1 MATYYSIFAWEIHG
15 RLSSWGHKRVRHDL
29 VTKQQQNKEPEEQS
43 YVNGLTTFLLCSS
56 SLERTPT
63 PFLSRSVS
71 QPDFCL
77 E

>member
-15 RLSSWGHKRVRHDL
+15 RLRSWGRKRVRHDL

-43 YVNGLTTFLLCSS
+43 YVSDLTTSLLCSS

-63 PFLSRSVS
+63 HFLSRCVS
-71 QPDFCL
+71 QPGFCL